1 MKKILFFISI
11 LGLVGCSSKTV
22 QNNFAEAIKVGDV
35 EVEAGQCAADW
46 GEGFFGLFGDF
57 PLKIT
62 KADGEK
68 LHADNEE
75 EYAAAHYVVGAD
87 GTVTEAEE
95 ACESKDE
102 EEVEAD
108 AETALTPGTN
118 ADAETAPTP
127 GTNADAETA
136 PTPGTNADAETAL
149 TPGTN
154 ADAETAPATP
164 TPGPGANPS
173 TIP

>member
-11 LGLVGCSSKTV
+11 LGLAGCSSKTV

-35 EVEAGQCAADW
+35 EVGAGQCAADW

-68 LHADNEE
+68 LHTENEE
-75 EYAAAHYVVGAD
+75 EYAAAHYVVGVE
-87 GTVTEAEE
+87 GKVTEAEE

-102 EEVEAD
+102 EEAEEKGAETETGAETPAD
-108 AETALTPGTN
+108 ATTNTGETSGETAT
-118 ADAETAPTP
+118 
-127 GTNADAETA
+127 
-136 PTPGTNADAETAL
+136 
-149 TPGTN
+149 
-154 ADAETAPATP
+154 PATGTDTSAGA
-164 TPGPGANPS
+164 TPGPGTDPATEATDDSEAGS
-173 TIP
+173 TPMQVPQ